1 MAEMQSAA
9 AKPVVVTDQTFRQEV
24 LESPVPV
31 LVDFWAPWCGPCRM
45 IAPVLEELA
54 PKYQGKLKIAKLN
67 VDENPRTPSE
77 YFIQAIPT
85 LILFKDGRP
94 VDKIVGAL
102 PKPALEKRIEA
113 ALSAPAAPAG
123 AQAKPVVVTDQTFRK
138 EVLESDIPV
147 LVDFWAPWCGPCR
160 MIAPILDELAAQ
172 YNGKLKVAKMN
183 VDENSLIPTS
193 YFIQAIPTLMVF
205 KGGQVVDKIVGA
217 LPKPALEKRLEPFL
231 K

>member
-1 MAEMQSAA
+1 MADMQSAP
-9 AKPVVVTDQTFRQEV
+9 AKPVVVTDQTFQKEV
-24 LESPVPV
+24 LESKIPT

-45 IAPVLEELA
+45 IAPILEELA

-67 VDENPRTPSE
+67 VDENPMIPGQ

-85 LILFKDGRP
+85 LIFFRDGEP

-102 PKPALEKRIEA
+102 PKPAMEKRIEA
-113 ALSAPAAPAG
+113 ILSAPVTSSAPP
-123 AQAKPVVVTDQTFRK
+123 AKPIVVTDQDFRK
-138 EVLESDIPV
+138 EVLDSDIPV
-147 LVDFWAPWCGPCR
+147 LVDFWAPWCGPCK
-160 MIAPILDELAAQ
+160 MIAPILDELATQ

>member
-1 MAEMQSAA
+1 MNDMQMAP
-9 AKPVVVTDQTFRQEV
+9 AKPVVVTDQTF
-24 LESPVPV
+24 P
-31 LVDFWAPWCGPCRM
+31 
-45 IAPVLEELA
+45 
-54 PKYQGKLKIAKLN
+54 
-67 VDENPRTPSE
+67 
-77 YFIQAIPT
+77 
-85 LILFKDGRP
+85 
-94 VDKIVGAL
+94 
-102 PKPALEKRIEA
+102 
-113 ALSAPAAPAG
+113 
-123 AQAKPVVVTDQTFRK
+123 K
-138 EVLESDIPV
+138 EVLESNIPV

-217 LPKPALEKRLEPFL
+217 LAKPALVKRLEPFV

>member
-1 MAEMQSAA
+1 MSDMQTAPVQ
-9 AKPVVVTDQTFRQEV
+9 PVVVTDQTFQ
-24 LESPVPV
+24 
-31 LVDFWAPWCGPCRM
+31 
-45 IAPVLEELA
+45 
-54 PKYQGKLKIAKLN
+54 
-67 VDENPRTPSE
+67 
-77 YFIQAIPT
+77 
-85 LILFKDGRP
+85 
-94 VDKIVGAL
+94 
-102 PKPALEKRIEA
+102 
-113 ALSAPAAPAG
+113 
-123 AQAKPVVVTDQTFRK
+123 K
-138 EVLESDIPV
+138 EVLESKIPV

-160 MIAPILDELAAQ
+160 MIAPILEELAPRYQGKLKIAKLNVDENPIAPSNYFIQAIPTLIFFRDGQPVDKIVGALPKPAMEKRIEAVLSAPNTPAAPQSKPVVVTDQTFRKEVLESDVPVIVDFWAPWCGPCRMIAPILDELASQ

>member
-1 MAEMQSAA
+1 MTDMQSAA

-45 IAPVLEELA
+45 IAPVLDELA

-85 LILFKDGRP
+85 LIIFKDGQP

-113 ALSAPAAPAG
+113 ALSAPLE

-172 YNGKLKVAKMN
+172 YSGKLKVAKMN

-193 YFIQAIPTLMVF
+193 YFIQAVPTLMIF

>member
-1 MAEMQSAA
+1 MSFSRSVGALPSHGLGGWRRPINYSCRIFVFMADMQSAA

-24 LESPVPV
+24 LESQV
-31 LVDFWAPWCGPCRM
+31 
-45 IAPVLEELA
+45 
-54 PKYQGKLKIAKLN
+54 
-67 VDENPRTPSE
+67 
-77 YFIQAIPT
+77 
-85 LILFKDGRP
+85 
-94 VDKIVGAL
+94 
-102 PKPALEKRIEA
+102 
-113 ALSAPAAPAG
+113 
-123 AQAKPVVVTDQTFRK
+123 
-138 EVLESDIPV
+138 PV

>member
-1 MAEMQSAA
+1 MADMQPAP
-9 AKPVVVTDQTFRQEV
+9 AKPVVVTDQTFQ
-24 LESPVPV
+24 
-31 LVDFWAPWCGPCRM
+31 
-45 IAPVLEELA
+45 
-54 PKYQGKLKIAKLN
+54 
-67 VDENPRTPSE
+67 
-77 YFIQAIPT
+77 
-85 LILFKDGRP
+85 
-94 VDKIVGAL
+94 
-102 PKPALEKRIEA
+102 
-113 ALSAPAAPAG
+113 
-123 AQAKPVVVTDQTFRK
+123 K
-138 EVLESDIPV
+138 EVLESKIPT

-160 MIAPILDELAAQ
+160 MIAPILDELAPKYQGKLKIAKLNVDENPITPGQYFIQAIPTLIFFRDGEPIDKIVGALPKPAMEKRIEAVLSAPATSPGPQAKPIVVTDQNFRKEVLDSDIPVLVDFWAPWCGPCKMIAPILDELATQ

>member
-1 MAEMQSAA
+1 MNDMQMAP
-9 AKPVVVTDQTFRQEV
+9 AKPVVVTDQTFREEV
-24 LESPVPV
+24 LESNILSGRFLGAV
-31 LVDFWAPWCGPCRM
+31 CGPCRM
-45 IAPVLEELA
+45 IAPILEELA

-85 LILFKDGRP
+85 LIIFKDGQP
-94 VDKIVGAL
+94 ADKIVGAL
-102 PKPALEKRIEA
+102 PKPALEKRVEA
-113 ALSAPAAPAG
+113 ALSAPAMPAG
-123 AQAKPVVVTDQTFRK
+123 GQANPRCYRSDFRK

-147 LVDFWAPWCGPCR
+147 IVDFWAPWCGPCR
-160 MIAPILDELAAQ
+160 MIAPILDEVATEYA
-172 YNGKLKVAKMN
+172 GKIKVAKMN

-193 YFIQAIPTLMVF
+193 YFVQAIPTLMVF

-217 LPKPALEKRLEPFL
+217 LPKPALVKRLEPFV

>member
-1 MAEMQSAA
+1 MTDMQSAA
-9 AKPVVVTDQTFRQEV
+9 AKPIVVTDQTFRQEV
-24 LESPVPV
+24 LESPIPV

-45 IAPVLEELA
+45 IAPILDELA

-85 LILFKDGRP
+85 LIIFKDGQP

-102 PKPALEKRIEA
+102 PKPALEKRVEA
-113 ALSAPAAPAG
+113 ALSAPLG
-123 AQAKPVVVTDQTFRK
+123 AQAKPIVVTDQTFRK

-172 YNGKLKVAKMN
+172 YHGKLKVAKMN

-193 YFIQAIPTLMVF
+193 YFVQAIPTLMVF

>member
-1 MAEMQSAA
+1 MTDMQTAPVQ
-9 AKPVVVTDQTFRQEV
+9 PVVITDQTFRKEV
-24 LESPVPV
+24 LESQIPV

-45 IAPVLEELA
+45 IAPILEELA

-67 VDENPRTPSE
+67 VDENPRVPGE

-85 LILFKDGRP
+85 LIFFRDGQP

-102 PKPALEKRIEA
+102 PKPAMEKRIEGV
-113 ALSAPAAPAG
+113 LSAPATPAG
-123 AQAKPVVVTDQTFRK
+123 PQARPVVVTDQSFRK
-138 EVLESDIPV
+138 EVLDSDIPV
-147 LVDFWAPWCGPCR
+147 IVDFWAPWCGPCK
-160 MIAPILDELAAQ
+160 MIAPILDELANQ

-193 YFIQAIPTLMVF
+193 YFIQAIPTLMIF